1 MATATKPD
9 RLARA
14 ASVLRRCLGRFGI
27 FAAGVGLT
35 LAVAVLSLADPAW
48 LRFQRLKLYD
58 ELSDRYRPHATS
70 GLPVVVDIDEKSL
83 AEYGQWPWPR
93 YRVGLLLAHLRKAGV
108 KAVGLDML
116 LAEADRTSPSVLT
129 GQLFR
134 DLKVQVSLTGLPE
147 SLADYDKVLADV
159 LRTGPFALGYFFEF
173 GPARPTGGPADG
185 PPSAPCPLPVLA
197 VTVLGPPD
205 ALPLG
210 DALTRAEQV
219 VCPLPALLTG
229 APAAGYFNI
238 VPDPDGI
245 LRRMPLVLG
254 YGEGVYP
261 SLALATVM
269 QAYGVK
275 SIVAHTTSAGLSTL
289 VLQSPTLGERV
300 VAVDAAGRLLLNYRG
315 AGGSFPHISAADILA
330 GRTPALALAGKIAFL
345 GTSAAALNDLRATP
359 LDRAMPGVEVHATV
373 ADMLLAG
380 DGLSRPDWAPAA
392 ELLSLLAM
400 GLVAAMLLTLA
411 RPSVLLLP
419 FLGLGAGVWYGAAAL
434 LSRGVV
440 ISPLGALLVLAVVFI
455 ALTFLKF
462 WREEQQ
468 KRFIHKAFARY
479 VSPAVVSRI
488 VSRRDALT
496 LSGEEREITILFS
509 DVRGFTTLAE
519 TLSPTQVA
527 ELLQAYFTPMT
538 AIITEQLG
546 TLDKFIGDAIMAF
559 WNAPLDVPDHRTRAV
574 AAALAMEAQLRLLNQ
589 DFKKTFGHTVTAG
602 IGLHCGVVRVGNFGS
617 RELFA
622 YTVIG
627 DAVNLCS
634 RLEGLTKFYGLP
646 LLVTDSL
653 LPAATAGFKFQE
665 IDRVRVKG
673 KTEPVTIHT
682 VYTPEAYAG
691 RAAELAEADAARALY
706 TAGDFTA
713 AAAAYDR
720 LRQRFTHRLYA
731 VFADRAAALAASP
744 PGPDWDGVFEHTAK

>member
-1 MATATKPD
+1 MADASQSG
-9 RLARA
+9 RLAA
-14 ASVLRRCLGRFGI
+14 AMAFARRHSGRFGVFVVGI
-27 FAAGVGLT
+27 GLT
-35 LAVAVLSLADPAW
+35 LAVAALYLADPGW
-48 LRFQRLKLYD
+48 LRFQSLKLYD
-58 ELSDRYRPHATS
+58 ELADRYRPHAAS

-93 YRVGLLLAHLRKAGV
+93 YRVGLLLAHLRRAGV

-116 LAEADRTSPSVLT
+116 FAEADRTSPRVLT
-129 GQLFR
+129 SQLFR
-134 DLKVQVSLTGLPE
+134 DLKVEVSLAGLPE
-147 SLADYDKVLADV
+147 SLSDYDKVLADV

-173 GPARPTGGPADG
+173 VPGGPAG
-185 PPSAPCPLPVLA
+185 APCPLPPLG

-205 ALPLG
+205 AMPLAK
-210 DALTRAEQV
+210 ALTRADHAA
-219 VCPLPALLTG
+219 CPLPALLTA

-245 LRRMPLVLG
+245 LRRMPLILG
-254 YGEGVYP
+254 YGDGVYP

-275 SIVAHTTSAGLSTL
+275 NIVARTTSAGLSSL
-289 VLQSPTLGERV
+289 VLQSPALGERV
-300 VAVDAAGRLLLNYRG
+300 AAVDPAGRLLLNYRG

-330 GRTPALALAGKIAFL
+330 GRTPTLALAGKIVFI

-373 ADMLLAG
+373 VDMLLAG
-380 DGLSRPDWAPAA
+380 DSLHRPDWAPAA
-392 ELLSLLAM
+392 EFLGILAM
-400 GLVAAMLLTLA
+400 GLIAAALMTLA
-411 RPSVLLLP
+411 RPSVMVLP

-434 LSRGVV
+434 LARGVV
-440 ISPLGALLVLAVVFI
+440 VSPLCVLLVLAVVFV

-462 WREEQQ
+462 WREERQ
-468 KRFIHKAFARY
+468 KRFIHGAFARY

-488 VSRRDALT
+488 VSGRDALT

-519 TLSPTQVA
+519 ALTPTQVV

-574 AAALAMEAQLRLLNQ
+574 AAALAMQAQLRLLNQ
-589 DFKKTFGHTVTAG
+589 DFEKTFGQTVQAG
-602 IGLHCGVVRVGNFGS
+602 VGLHCGVVRVGNFGS
-617 RELFA
+617 RDLFA

-634 RLEGLTKFYGLP
+634 RLEGLTKFYGLS

-653 LPAATAGFKFQE
+653 LPAAEAGFRFQE

-682 VYTPEAYAG
+682 AYTPEEYAL
-691 RAAELAEADAARALY
+691 RAAEIAAADAARTLY
-706 TAGDFTA
+706 TAGDFAA

-720 LRQRFTHRLYA
+720 LRDRFDRRLYA
-731 VFADRAAALAASP
+731 VFADRAARLVASP
-744 PGPDWDGVFEHTAK
+744 PGPDWDGVFEHTSK

>member
-1 MATATKPD
+1 MAH
-9 RLARA
+9 A
-14 ASVLRRCLGRFGI
+14 APSGRFAGL
-27 FAAGVGLT
+27 AAFIRRHLDRFGVFTVGLGLT
-35 LAVAVLSLADPAW
+35 LAVAALYLADPGW
-48 LRFQRLKLYD
+48 LRFQSLKLYD
-58 ELSDRYRPHATS
+58 ELADRYRPRAAS

-116 LAEADRTSPSVLT
+116 FAEPDRTSPSVLT

-134 DLKVQVSLTGLPE
+134 DLKVQVNLTGLPE

-173 GPARPTGGPADG
+173 APGQDQGGECRLPAL
-185 PPSAPCPLPVLA
+185 PL
-197 VTVLGPPD
+197 TVLGPPD
-205 ALPLG
+205 AMPVS
-210 DALTRAEQV
+210 DALTRADHAA
-219 VCPLPALLTG
+219 CPLPALLAA

-245 LRRMPLVLG
+245 LRRMPLVLAHG
-254 YGEGVYP
+254 DGVYP

-275 SIVAHTTSAGLSTL
+275 NIVVHTTSGGLSSL

-315 AGGSFPHISAADILA
+315 AGGSFPHVSAADILA
-330 GRTPALALAGKIAFL
+330 GRAPALALAGKIVFI

-359 LDRAMPGVEVHATV
+359 LDRAMPGVEAHATV

-380 DGLSRPDWAPAA
+380 DGLSRPDWAPAV
-392 ELLSLLAM
+392 EFLGILVL
-400 GLVAAMLLTLA
+400 GLVAATLMTLA
-411 RPSVLLLP
+411 RPVAMVVP
-419 FLGLGAGVWYGAAAL
+419 FLGLGAGVWYGAAGLMA
-434 LSRGVV
+434 RGVV
-440 ISPLGALLVLAVVFI
+440 VSPLCALLVLAAVFI

-462 WREEQQ
+462 WREERQ
-468 KRFIHKAFARY
+468 KRFIHGAFARY

-519 TLSPTQVA
+519 ALSPTQVA

-559 WNAPLDVPDHRTRAV
+559 WNAPLDVPDHRARAV
-574 AAALAMEAQLRLLNQ
+574 AAALAMGAELRLLNR
-589 DFKKTFGHTVTAG
+589 DFKKTFGHAVKAG

-617 RELFA
+617 RDLFA

-653 LPAATAGFKFQE
+653 LPAAEAGFKFQE

-682 VYTPEAYAG
+682 VRTPEEHALH
-691 RAAELAEADAARALY
+691 AAELAEAEAARALY
-706 TAGDFTA
+706 TAGDFA
-713 AAAAYDR
+713 AAASAYGR
-720 LRQRFTHRLYA
+720 LRERFDHRLYA
-731 VFADRAAALAASP
+731 VFADRAAQLAASP
-744 PGPDWDGVFEHTAK
+744 PGPDWDGVFEHTSK